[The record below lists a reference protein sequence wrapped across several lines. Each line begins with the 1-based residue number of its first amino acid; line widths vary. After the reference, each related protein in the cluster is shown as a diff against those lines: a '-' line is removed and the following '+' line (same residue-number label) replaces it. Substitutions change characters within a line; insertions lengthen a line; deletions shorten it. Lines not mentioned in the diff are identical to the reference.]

1 MHTDTSHTL
10 ERRQFVKTLAR
21 GALVVGFHPV
31 TGAWVTTAQAAP
43 DHALQH
49 VPRLDGTLCL
59 DEATRKA
66 YGQDFGQIVF
76 EQPLAVLKP
85 GSIRDISRMI
95 RFARRHRLRVV
106 GRGRGHT
113 VFGQAQAPAGIVLD
127 VGALTTIHTIDH
139 DRAVVDAGVRWHTL
153 LQATLAHGLRPPVL
167 TDYIGQSVGG
177 TLSVGGIGGT
187 MYRDGAQVDHVLELT
202 VVTGEGRIVRCSPR
216 QERGLFE
223 AVLAGQGQCAVIVRA
238 TLRLVPA
245 HTHIR
250 VLNLIY
256 ADLATMTAETT
267 RLMDEERFD
276 FFEGW
281 ALPQG
286 DGRFVY
292 LMQAGSSYT
301 PPAAP
306 DDATLL
312 AGLHDV
318 RAALQIEDTSFWA
331 WASRVPLE
339 LRRQPHPWIDLM
351 LPYPAINAFVQ
362 HVERT
367 LTPLAADDTFAI
379 LLIPMRT
386 APFSRPLFRAPATPH
401 AFGFGILRSS
411 PYDAD
416 VLEQIVTYNTSLFE
430 QALALHGT
438 HYPISAVR
446 LDHGDWERHYGAQ
459 WERLVAAKRRYD
471 PDNVLA
477 SGPDI
482 FGPGDQP

>member
-1 MHTDTSHTL
+1 MHTDTQPQL
-10 ERRQFVKTLAR
+10 GRRQFVKTLAN
-21 GALVVGFHPV
+21 GALVVGFNTV
-31 TGAWVTTAQAAP
+31 TGAWVTSAPAASERT
-43 DHALQH
+43 LLN
-49 VPRLDGTLCL
+49 VPPLDGTLYI
-59 DEATRKA
+59 DEATRNE

-85 GSIRDISRMI
+85 GSMRDISRMI
-95 RFARRHRLRVV
+95 HFARRHNIRVV

-113 VFGQAQAPAGIVLD
+113 VFGQSQAPAGIVID
-127 VGALTTIHTIDH
+127 VGALTTIHTIDN
-139 DRAVVDAGVRWHTL
+139 DRAVVDVGARWHTL
-153 LQATLAHGLRPPVL
+153 LQATLDRGLRPPVL

-187 MYRDGAQVDHVLELT
+187 MYRDGAQVDNVLELV
-202 VVTGEGRIVRCSPR
+202 VVTGEGQIVRCS
-216 QERGLFE
+216 QHKQRGLFE
-223 AVLAGQGQCAVIVRA
+223 AALAGQGQCAVIVRA
-238 TLRLVPA
+238 TIKLVPA
-245 HTHIR
+245 HTNIR
-250 VLNLIY
+250 VFNLIY
-256 ADLATMTAETT
+256 ADLETMTDETT

-286 DGRFVY
+286 DGQFVY
-292 LMQAGSSYT
+292 MMQAGSSYT
-301 PPAAP
+301 LSDAP
-306 DDATLL
+306 DNAALL
-312 AGLHDV
+312 KGLHDI
-318 RAALQIEDTSFWA
+318 RAALHIEDTSFWA

-339 LRRQPHPWIDLM
+339 LPRQPHPWIDLI
-351 LPYPAINAFVQ
+351 LPYPAINQFVQ

-367 LTPLAADDTFAI
+367 LTPLASDDTFSI

-386 APFSRPLFRAPATPH
+386 DRFSRPLFRAPDAPH

-416 VLEQIVTYNTSLFE
+416 VLEQIVAFNATLFDH
-430 QALALHGT
+430 ALSLHGT

-446 LDHGDWERHYGAQ
+446 LDHRDWQRHYGAQ
-459 WERLVAAKRRYD
+459 WDRLVTAKRRYD

-482 FGPGDQP
+482 FS